1 MCEILYVC
9 FVLVFNQNNNKHIL
23 IAANLVWPLSL
34 KAKTKWE
41 RECKKSEG
49 AVETRQLLQFIYGS
63 PLKEFAWN

>member
-49 AVETRQLLQFIYGS
+49 AVETRQ
-63 PLKEFAWN
+63 